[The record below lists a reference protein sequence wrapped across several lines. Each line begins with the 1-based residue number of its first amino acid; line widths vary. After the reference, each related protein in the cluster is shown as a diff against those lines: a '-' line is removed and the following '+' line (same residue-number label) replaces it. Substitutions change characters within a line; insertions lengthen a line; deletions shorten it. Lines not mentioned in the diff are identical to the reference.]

1 MHNLK
6 LSIII
11 PVYNV
16 EEYVEKCI
24 RSCAEQDLDP
34 KDYEI
39 IVINDGSPDGSL
51 AICENLVAEYRNIR
65 LISQKNKGLSGARNT
80 GFQEAMGEYV
90 WFVDSDDWLSPSVL
104 TNICSKLGDSLD
116 LLWLGHV
123 VEKDHQIISSSVPMS
138 MVKYCSGQRFY
149 TNHVNSEN
157 YIWKF
162 IYRRAFLIK
171 YNLFFYEG
179 IFYEDFEF
187 TPRALAVAK
196 KCLTFPQV
204 AYNYIIRNDSIVGN
218 IKAKH
223 IKDRIWVCKQ
233 NLNFLASTNLDLKFE
248 LNLKD
253 KIACTVISCA
263 DMVARNNLQFPEIFE
278 DLLKSLKCKDTNS
291 KLKQMKLC
299 LLKLNTKAY
308 RYAYNISLRLFR

>member
-24 RSCAEQDLDP
+24 RTCAEQDLDP
-34 KDYEI
+34 EKYEI

-51 AICENLVAEYRNIR
+51 AICENLVAEYSNIR

-80 GFQEAMGEYV
+80 GLREAMGEYV
-90 WFVDSDDWLSPSVL
+90 WFVDSDDWLSPSIL
-104 TNICSKLGDSLD
+104 SNICSKLESLLD
-116 LLWLGHV
+116 LLWLGHA
-123 VEKDHQIISSSVPMS
+123 VEKDHQIISSSVPMR
-138 MVKYCSGQRFY
+138 MTKYCSGQSFY

-162 IYRRAFLIK
+162 IYRREFLK
-171 YNLFFYEG
+171 EQNLFFYEG
-179 IFYEDFEF
+179 IYYEDFEF
-187 TPRALAVAK
+187 TPRALAVAN
-196 KCLTFPQV
+196 KCFTFPQV

-223 IKDRIWVCKQ
+223 INDRLWVCKQ
-233 NLNFLASTNLDLKFE
+233 NLNFLESTDLDMKFK
-248 LNLKD
+248 LSLKD

-263 DMVARNNLQFPEIFE
+263 ELVARNNLQFPEIFE
-278 DLLKSLKCKDTNS
+278 DLLKTLKFKDTNS
-291 KLKQMKLC
+291 RVKQMKFC
-299 LLKLNTKAY
+299 LLKLNKKVY
-308 RYAYNISLRLFR
+308 RYAYTILLRLFR